1 MNNTKGGSVT
11 VNGNVDFQGNA
22 NGLFANSGGAVVT
35 VKGGSIVVDAEQE
48 MDYAAIRAEDGTVNM
63 NVVRNEAGK
72 VTGADNND
80 VNIKGNVVLS
90 TGAANASDIHGTES
104 AINLGLTTAKS
115 NLTGVVANYYGDG
128 YTTGSLTFNGAANLW
143 LQNGA
148 TWNNEEWGE
157 PSDDFEGSRVA
168 NFVGG
173 ASEGTAGNIFQ
184 KDSNNLTIDNYS
196 GNTNIFYAHTGNG
209 EAAETCAAGDTVIKH
224 AEKDSVVSLITD
236 NTGVAMDNK
245 DSVANV
251 LNALAGK
258 LTYSNYVNGERNLTG
273 YVKIADGLTASS
285 AALKSGDISFN
296 KEDGKGSYSAQA
308 PVVPEAKTEFTTT
321 LTGDKATDTEY
332 ADANIIADDGTY
344 KFAKDSTI
352 TTTDKHGADIKQAA
366 TINAEGK
373 TLTFNCLL
381 YTSPSPRDTR

>member
-128 YTTGSLTFNGAANLW
+128 YTTGSLTFNL
-143 LQNGA
+143 
-148 TWNNEEWGE
+148 
-157 PSDDFEGSRVA
+157 
-168 NFVGG
+168 
-173 ASEGTAGNIFQ
+173 
-184 KDSNNLTIDNYS
+184 
-196 GNTNIFYAHTGNG
+196 
-209 EAAETCAAGDTVIKH
+209 
-224 AEKDSVVSLITD
+224 SLIH
-236 NTGVAMDNK
+236 
-245 DSVANV
+245 
-251 LNALAGK
+251 
-258 LTYSNYVNGERNLTG
+258 
-273 YVKIADGLTASS
+273 I
-285 AALKSGDISFN
+285 
-296 KEDGKGSYSAQA
+296 
-308 PVVPEAKTEFTTT
+308 
-321 LTGDKATDTEY
+321 
-332 ADANIIADDGTY
+332 
-344 KFAKDSTI
+344 
-352 TTTDKHGADIKQAA
+352 
-366 TINAEGK
+366 
-373 TLTFNCLL
+373 
-381 YTSPSPRDTR
+381 